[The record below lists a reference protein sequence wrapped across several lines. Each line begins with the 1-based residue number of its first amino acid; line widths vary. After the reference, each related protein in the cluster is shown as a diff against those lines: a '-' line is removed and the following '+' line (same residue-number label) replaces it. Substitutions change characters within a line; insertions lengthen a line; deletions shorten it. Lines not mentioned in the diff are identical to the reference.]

1 MAENSRG
8 KIILITGASSG
19 IGAALARAHAQLY
32 GKPGVT
38 LLLWGRDEARL
49 NETAAQCRAWGATA
63 VVQSFDLRDTAG
75 FVARLG
81 AAYAERPIDL
91 AIFNAGLG
99 GTIAKG
105 NFAEAPETAQ
115 AIAEV
120 NFVAP
125 VAGASALAGVMAK
138 RGRGQIVLVGS
149 ISESY
154 PLPMAPTYAASKA
167 GLRMYAEALGIRM
180 KKFGVVVSLVSP
192 GFIDTPM
199 SREVTEPKP
208 FLMDADVAARIITRK
223 IAMHDPV
230 IVVPWQFRVIRGFTD
245 LLPRAL
251 VRWVMS
257 RV

>member
-1 MAENSRG
+1 MRPRT
-8 KIILITGASSG
+8 ILITGASSG
-19 IGAALARAHAQLY
+19 IGAALARAHAQAY
-32 GKPGVT
+32 ARFGVT

-49 NETAAQCRAWGATA
+49 NETSAQCRALGAKA
-63 VVQSFDLRDTAG
+63 VTQCFDLRDAAG
-75 FVARLG
+75 FVAGLS
-81 AAYAERPIDL
+81 AADAQTPIDL

-105 NFAEAPETAQ
+105 EFAEAPQMAQ

-125 VAGASALAGVMAK
+125 VAGANALAGAMAK

-167 GLRMYAEALGIRM
+167 GLRLFAEALGLRM
-180 KKFGVVVSLVSP
+180 KKFGVMVSLVSP

-199 SREVTEPKP
+199 SRQVTEPKP
-208 FLMDADVAARIITRK
+208 FLMDADKAARIIARD
-223 IAMHDPV
+223 IALGARV
-230 IVVPWQFRVIRGFTD
+230 IVVPWQFRVMRGFTN

-251 VRWVMS
+251 VRWVMT

>member
-8 KIILITGASSG
+8 RTILITGASSG

-32 GKPGVT
+32 GELGVT

-49 NETAAQCRAWGATA
+49 NETAAQCRALGATP
-63 VVQSFDLRDTAG
+63 VIQSFDLRDIAG
-75 FVARLG
+75 FVARLE
-81 AAYAERPIDL
+81 AAGPIDL

-105 NFAEAPETAQ
+105 HFAEAPETAQ

-125 VAGASALAGVMAK
+125 VAGASAMAAAMAK

-180 KKFGVVVSLVSP
+180 KKFGVMVTLVSP

-208 FLMDADVAARIITRK
+208 FLMGVDAAARIITRK
-223 IAMHDPV
+223 IAMQDRV
-230 IVVPWQFRVIRGFTD
+230 IVVPWQFRVMRAVTD
-245 LLPRAL
+245 FLPRAL

-257 RV
+257 RA